1 MDKHRKTIPAAW
13 TATPRRPGM
22 RPVPCTHSPIVPPP
36 IRHLASS
43 RQLHASPPSSPRGV
57 ALCSCSGWLA
67 RSLMFCPRE
76 RGRRGGR
83 ARKTERKG
91 EREIVGGNGWTRRG
105 VGVPRKRKKESTV
118 GGVGRERGTSTLRVS
133 HVLLGANVV
142 HRVLTYTCNRHS
154 RKGMGLVRGL
164 ATMGRKRRGR

>member
-13 TATPRRPGM
+13 TATPRRSGM

-67 RSLMFCPRE
+67 RSLMFCPPE
-76 RGRRGGR
+76 RGRRGEREKLRERERERDRRRKRMDEERRRCTAETEEGKHGR
-83 ARKTERKG
+83 RGWKKG
-91 EREIVGGNGWTRRG
+91 E
-105 VGVPRKRKKESTV
+105 
-118 GGVGRERGTSTLRVS
+118 GTSTLRVS